1 MELEEVYALYVG
13 DIYRYIYSLCR
24 HPQTTE
30 DLLQETFYK
39 AYISSLSKSVEDI
52 KPWLFKVAYY
62 TYIDHCRKEARI
74 SPVKEVD
81 EAVYDTPESIWL
93 EQDGYNQLLNLVNLL
108 APLEKQAIL
117 LCDIQDCTQQ
127 QAAMIL
133 DLKINT
139 LKSHLLRG
147 RKKMRE
153 LIKKEEKKD
162 GRL

>member
-1 MELEEVYALYVG
+1 MEIEEIYVLYVG

-39 AYISSLSKSVEDI
+39 AYISSLSKSIHDI

-62 TYIDHCRKEARI
+62 TFIDYCRKETRS
-74 SPVKEVD
+74 SPLQEV
-81 EAVYDTPESIWL
+81 EEINYSTPETIWI
-93 EQDGYNQLLNLVNLL
+93 EQDGYNQLLNLMNALS
-108 APLEKQAIL
+108 PLEKQAIL
-117 LCDIQDCTQQ
+117 LCDIQDCSQE

-139 LKSHLLRG
+139 LKSHLFRG

-153 LIKKEEKKD
+153 LIKEEAKKN
-162 GRL
+162 GRI